1 MAPEPALRGPTSV
14 IAMFGTSITRHI
26 REAAKRFIGA
36 NEGNIAVIFTIAA
49 IPIISFVGAAI
60 DYSRANSA
68 RSTMQAAMDSTALML
83 SKDLS
88 SGKIASDPTTVSRT
102 AQAYF
107 TALYT
112 NKDATI
118 APITATYTANNA
130 SLGNTILISGT
141 GTINTDFM
149 RVLGSNFNTMG
160 FGTTSTTAWGNVKMR
175 VALVLDN
182 TGSMAQNGKITALR
196 NAVAGTGGLI
206 DQLSALAKNNG
217 DVYISVIPFAK
228 VVNAGASNY
237 GASWIDWTDWLS
249 PPTSQ
254 QANTVL
260 SSTQASLPIN
270 WHGIGPGMT
279 CPFTN
284 NSGGFTCMTA
294 PTNASSSASKI
305 PSTGAYTGYICPS
318 VDYNSHTSYNGCWD
332 SELVNDATP
341 QVFCTG
347 SSCTCP
353 AGAPTSGANK
363 CFCQVTGGT
372 NKCTGP
378 RYIHNW
384 TQPAP
389 GDTTDNPS
397 QPHLSFQVGFN
408 TQDVAAH
415 IPATITS
422 NPNPAWIGV
431 GSTPTICA
439 TPSALNCMTP
449 VANNWNHASTNPIS
463 TWTGCITDRT
473 QNYDATG
480 DAPGSTIATLFP
492 ANQYYENSVA
502 YCNANAST
510 TLETVIPMS
519 YAWSTLKAAVNA
531 MQPTGGT
538 DQSVG
543 LAWGWQSLLQTG
555 PIPAPAEDANTT
567 YNRVIILLS
576 DGLNT
581 EDRWPAYG
589 DGSTQNTNSSG
600 TGYIDVRQAAQCQ
613 NIKNATDSN
622 GKPMY
627 TIYTIQVNTSSP
639 ADPTSTVLQNC
650 ASDVSKFF
658 MLTNST
664 QIATTFNTIGT
675 ALSQLRVA
683 R

>member
-1 MAPEPALRGPTSV
+1 MLGA
-14 IAMFGTSITRHI
+14 SIIRHI
-26 REAAKRFIGA
+26 REAACRFVGA

-49 IPIISFVGAAI
+49 IPIISFVGAAV
-60 DYSRANSA
+60 DYSRANAA
-68 RSTMQAAMDSTALML
+68 RSSMQAAIDSTALML

-88 SGKIASDPTTVSRT
+88 SGTITTSQIPAK
-102 AQAYF
+102 AQTYF

-112 NKDATI
+112 NPDAKGVTVS
-118 APITATYTANNA
+118 ATYTANNGN
-130 SLGNTILISGT
+130 LGNTVQVNGSAY
-141 GTINTDFM
+141 INTDFM
-149 RVLGSNFNTMG
+149 RVAGFPTMG

-175 VALVLDN
+175 VALALDN
-182 TGSMAQNGKITALR
+182 TGSMAQDGKITALR

-237 GASWIDWTDWLS
+237 GASWIDWTDWLN
-249 PPTSQ
+249 PPTAQ
-254 QANTVL
+254 PNNALNGTTNYQAG
-260 SSTQASLPIN
+260 LPIN

-284 NSGGFTCMTA
+284 SSGGFTCTVGPTNGSSNA
-294 PTNASSSASKI
+294 PTI
-305 PSTGAYTGYICPS
+305 PSSGAYKGYICPS
-318 VDYNSHTSYNGCWD
+318 VDYNSHTLYNGCWD

-341 QVFCTG
+341 QAFCSG
-347 SSCTCP
+347 SSSCTCP
-353 AGAPTSGANK
+353 SGAPTSGASA
-363 CFCQVTGGT
+363 CTCSGSGT
-372 NKCTGP
+372 SKSCKGP

-384 TQPAP
+384 TQPVSS
-389 GDTTDNPS
+389 DTTDNTN
-397 QPHLSFQVGFN
+397 QPHLNPLVGFN
-408 TQDVAAH
+408 TQDTTAH
-415 IPATITS
+415 IPATATS

-431 GSTPTICA
+431 GSTPTICP
-439 TPSALNCMTP
+439 TSSTLNCMTL
-449 VANNWNHASTNPIS
+449 VANNWKLPSTNPIS
-463 TWTGCITDRT
+463 NWTGCITDRT
-473 QNYDATG
+473 QSYDETG

-492 ANQYYENSVA
+492 ANQYYENSTS
-502 YCNANAST
+502 YCNPNAST
-510 TLETVIPMS
+510 SLETVIPMS
-519 YAWSTLKAAVNA
+519 YSWSTLKTAVNA

-543 LAWGWQSLLQTG
+543 LAWAWQSLLQTG
-555 PIPAPAEDANTT
+555 PIPAPAEDPNTT

-600 TGYIDVRQAAQCQ
+600 VGYIDARQAAQCQ
-613 NIKNATDSN
+613 NIKNATDSA

-639 ADPTSTVLQNC
+639 ADPASTVLKNC
-650 ASDVSKFF
+650 ASDSSKFF
-658 MLTNST
+658 MLTSST
-664 QIATTFNTIGT
+664 QIATTFTTIGT

-683 R
+683 Q